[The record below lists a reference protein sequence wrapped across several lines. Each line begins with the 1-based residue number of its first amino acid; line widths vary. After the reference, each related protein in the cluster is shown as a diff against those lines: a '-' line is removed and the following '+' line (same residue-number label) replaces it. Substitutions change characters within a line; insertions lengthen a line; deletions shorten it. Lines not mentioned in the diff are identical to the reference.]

1 MLELAVTKVLTSFVL
16 KALQVLVDQSK
27 KANSPLKGHERTVQ
41 YLQHLGECEEE
52 QYFCEVLFLFG
63 LVVLLLFGS
72 FLEAIKLKRYPCYL
86 VGFLHNATFKY
97 YFKGFKFG

>member
-1 MLELAVTKVLTSFVL
+1 MLELAVKKKLTSFLL

-52 QYFCEVLFLFG
+52 QCFCEFLFLFG
-63 LVVLLLFGS
+63 LVVILLCGS
-72 FLEAIKLKRYPCYL
+72 FLEAIKLKGYPCYL
-86 VGFLHNATFKY
+86 VWFLA
-97 YFKGFKFG
+97 